1 MKSEY
6 ASKSNK
12 LIGSMKI
19 LYVNLKIIRNVNM
32 LVLKSFLGIKNFTN
46 FYKKIFSDKFSTPVI
61 IWMLGREKSIPSLT
75 IFDCI
80 NRMCPLMAQFCW
92 MKH

>member
-19 LYVNLKIIRNVNM
+19 LYVNLKTIRNADM
-32 LVLKSFLGIKNFTN
+32 LVLKIFLGIKDLTN
-46 FYKKIFSDKFSTPVI
+46 FYKKIFQTNFQR
-61 IWMLGREKSIPSLT
+61 L
-75 IFDCI
+75 
-80 NRMCPLMAQFCW
+80 
-92 MKH
+92 